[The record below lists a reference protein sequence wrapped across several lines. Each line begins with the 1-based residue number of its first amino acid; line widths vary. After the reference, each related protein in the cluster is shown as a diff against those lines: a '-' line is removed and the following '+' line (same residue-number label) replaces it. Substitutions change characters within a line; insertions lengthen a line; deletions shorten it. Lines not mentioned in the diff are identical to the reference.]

1 MKDLSVLLLDH
12 NPLFAQLLTRFL
24 QMEEKVRVTVM
35 TTREGQVLENTEE
48 LAPEVVL
55 VDLDKSVKTSLDMIA
70 RIRRLLPDALIITM
84 TMMETVYYRK
94 AVQDAGAD
102 ELVVKQDLN
111 SNFLIYMHSLIEKKM
126 LAKARSQSVI
136 VPNFA
141 ISC

>member
-24 QMEEKVRVTVM
+24 QLEEKVRVTVM
-35 TTREGQVLENTEE
+35 TTRDGQVLEKSEE

-55 VDLDKSVKTSLDMIA
+55 VDLDKSVKTSLEMIA
-70 RIRRLLPDALIITM
+70 RIRRLLPDALIITL

-102 ELVVKQDLN
+102 ELVGKQDLN
-111 SNFLIYMHSLIEKKM
+111 SNFLIYMHSLIEKKK
-126 LAKARSQSVI
+126 LAKIRSQSVI
-136 VPNFA
+136 IPNLVA
-141 ISC
+141 SC